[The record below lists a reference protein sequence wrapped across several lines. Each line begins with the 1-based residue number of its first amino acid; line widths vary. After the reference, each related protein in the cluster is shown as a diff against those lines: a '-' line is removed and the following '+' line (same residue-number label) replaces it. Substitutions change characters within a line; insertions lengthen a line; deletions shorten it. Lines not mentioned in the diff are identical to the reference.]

1 MENTKIL
8 VIGGTGKTGR
18 KVVERLTDRG
28 ISVRV
33 GSRNATPAFDWNDPS
48 TWADA
53 LNGINAVYITFQP
66 DLAVPG
72 AKEAIAAFT
81 DLAVNSG
88 IQKIVLL
95 SGKGETEAELCEQ
108 IVMNAG
114 VKWTIVRASWF
125 FQNFSESFFLDPIIA
140 GHVALPK
147 GDMLIPF
154 VDTNDIAD
162 VAVAALLDDQHA
174 GQIYELTGPRQLTFK
189 QITREIAAATGR
201 NIQFSAISM
210 DEYTS
215 ALREN
220 HVPED
225 YIWLVEYLFTE
236 VLVDKNS
243 IVTNDVQKVLG
254 RKATDFA
261 EFAATT
267 AATGVWNAVDAKA
280 TAARL
285 LSSPISG

>member
-53 LNGINAVYITFQP
+53 LNGMNAVYITFQP

-125 FQNFSESFFLDPIIA
+125 F
-140 GHVALPK
+140 
-147 GDMLIPF
+147 
-154 VDTNDIAD
+154 
-162 VAVAALLDDQHA
+162 
-174 GQIYELTGPRQLTFK
+174 
-189 QITREIAAATGR
+189 
-201 NIQFSAISM
+201 
-210 DEYTS
+210 
-215 ALREN
+215 
-220 HVPED
+220 
-225 YIWLVEYLFTE
+225 
-236 VLVDKNS
+236 
-243 IVTNDVQKVLG
+243 
-254 RKATDFA
+254 
-261 EFAATT
+261 
-267 AATGVWNAVDAKA
+267 
-280 TAARL
+280 
-285 LSSPISG
+285 